1 MMRKPIWLECLAEAF
16 ILRPSETG
24 LSVCFDCSPDRCAN
38 ISRLNPSHGA
48 ATLGFQS
55 VTTLGLTVESD
66 AAIANYAQ
74 IMGLPNPNDSDAA
87 ADAAESMAS
96 ELAKVATNNRQDSS
110 NEELRSRLGSIRK
123 KQDSRIQTIPGY
135 PQTQIETPPKVK

>member
-1 MMRKPIWLECLAEAF
+1 MMRKKIWLERLAEAF

-24 LSVCFDCSPDRCAN
+24 LSVCFDCSPDGCAN
-38 ISRLNPSHGA
+38 ISGLDPTHGA

-96 ELAKVATNNRQDSS
+96 ELAKVATITDRTRRTRN
-110 NEELRSRLGSIRK
+110 
-123 KQDSRIQTIPGY
+123 
-135 PQTQIETPPKVK
+135 